1 MHNILLQQIQNT
13 LLFIA
18 LVVAVVVVVA
28 LNYMVSK
35 VMTTE
40 LLVEQVEEDIVLVLT
55 L

>member
-18 LVVAVVVVVA
+18 LVVAVAVA
-28 LNYMVSK
+28 AVLNYMVSK
-35 VMTTE
+35 IMTSD
-40 LLVEQVEEDIVLVLT
+40 LLVEEVEEDIVLVLT